1 MKLIDLTFEIV
12 INEGTSNSGIPHDKR
27 VSKYS
32 SEYLNK
38 VKEKYEGKLLKDF
51 EKGADSGAYEYVKRQ
66 GQDFYKDFVKDMIRS
81 KVEPFTDDK
90 LKDIIKKYEGKLY
103 NDFVIKEP
111 SAYNYARTRGK
122 EYLDDLTKN
131 MVRDKR
137 LPYTDDELRDI
148 AKKFK
153 TKDEFRLKGK
163 GAHKSS
169 VRRGPFI
176 TNPITGERK
185 NTYGFYDSITSHM
198 KNQKNLSKR
207 MVYAHEFFDENDK
220 PYAVYVGLT
229 FDSEK
234 REKQHITGKHN
245 GVEKLTPVTTF
256 LKNNPTYKHNYKKLS
271 DYINAEDAAKLENFW
286 EFEYFNNGWKIL
298 NVSKTGGLGGRF
310 NYTDDYLI
318 KKALK
323 CDNYRDF
330 VNKYK
335 TTIYQ
340 TLYRRNQLDR
350 VRELFAQREK
360 QTNESNL
367 SFKNTIIE
375 MIQHDVEEIA
385 TKEKELVGK
394 GAFHNV
400 YPSNKNPN
408 MVYKIGF
415 DEDVNGWVDLF
426 KSRPDIFPKVYG
438 AGHVN
443 IKLKKQVTN
452 FSWRTGEFKPI
463 TYNPGDTVK
472 VKYVA
477 VERLNT
483 EKAKQHWNSLANVV
497 STMSDKSLQTY
508 LTSLGMD
515 EELEEEF
522 LSLGEKIKE
531 TGNDFIYEIFVELYN
546 LIHSVY
552 ELKPVADVHV
562 GNYGYD
568 KDGNLKCLDI

>member
-1 MKLIDLTFEIV
+1 MKFENI
-12 INEGTSNSGIPHDKR
+12 
-27 VSKYS
+27 
-32 SEYLNK
+32 
-38 VKEKYEGKLLKDF
+38 
-51 EKGADSGAYEYVKRQ
+51 
-66 GQDFYKDFVKDMIRS
+66 
-81 KVEPFTDDK
+81 
-90 LKDIIKKYEGKLY
+90 
-103 NDFVIKEP
+103 
-111 SAYNYARTRGK
+111 
-122 EYLDDLTKN
+122 
-131 MVRDKR
+131 
-137 LPYTDDELRDI
+137 
-148 AKKFK
+148 
-153 TKDEFRLKGK
+153 
-163 GAHKSS
+163 
-169 VRRGPFI
+169 
-176 TNPITGERK
+176 
-185 NTYGFYDSITSHM
+185 
-198 KNQKNLSKR
+198 
-207 MVYAHEFFDENDK
+207 
-220 PYAVYVGLT
+220 
-229 FDSEK
+229 
-234 REKQHITGKHN
+234 
-245 GVEKLTPVTTF
+245 
-256 LKNNPTYKHNYKKLS
+256 
-271 DYINAEDAAKLENFW
+271 
-286 EFEYFNNGWKIL
+286 
-298 NVSKTGGLGGRF
+298 
-310 NYTDDYLI
+310 
-318 KKALK
+318 
-323 CDNYRDF
+323 
-330 VNKYK
+330 
-335 TTIYQ
+335 
-340 TLYRRNQLDR
+340 
-350 VRELFAQREK
+350 
-360 QTNESNL
+360 
-367 SFKNTIIE
+367 IIE
-375 MIQHDVEEIA
+375 MIQRDVDELA